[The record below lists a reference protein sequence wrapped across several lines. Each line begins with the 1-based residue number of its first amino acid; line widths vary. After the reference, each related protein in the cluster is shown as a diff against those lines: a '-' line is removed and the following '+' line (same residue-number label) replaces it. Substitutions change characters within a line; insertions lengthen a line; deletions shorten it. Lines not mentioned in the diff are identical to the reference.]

1 MGKKNGSPGFFGSSL
16 STFGTKGG
24 LLRRRTAQKE
34 ESFSV
39 VSGAGGGQSLQG
51 LDDDAI
57 ILTSEFMTIGPHEKD
72 DDGVGSTQEEEEDDD
87 DDVVGYTSALIILNW
102 ELPFGLDTT
111 SSDQKNNDYERKN
124 NNMVNTWR
132 LIQKASV
139 CVCADGGAN
148 RLYDQIPLCFPDE
161 DADEV
166 RKRYLPHIIAGD
178 LDSVRGEVKEYYS
191 RHGVEI
197 VDLSHDQDTTDLMK
211 CIDLLMNFR
220 NWKKPRKDSLR
231 KLHTRL
237 SKRME
242 LYSSVSSVS
251 MSAYDA
257 IVAVGAHGGRLDHIL
272 GNLSILYMYRD
283 LPLVLIGENNLTRL
297 VRKGKTVIK
306 PSLLE
311 GPKCGLVPLQG
322 EAVATSSGLRW
333 NLSDTTMV
341 MGGLISSCN
350 EIVVHDDG
358 YMDVHIHTN
367 ADLIWTIQLN

>member
-1 MGKKNGSPGFFGSSL
+1 MGNRWSLSFVGKNRLFGSSL
-16 STFGTKGG
+16 SSLHRKNKKNTK
-24 LLRRRTAQKE
+24 KE
-34 ESFSV
+34 ESYATSV
-39 VSGAGGGQSLQG
+39 NVGARQALHDGHVV
-51 LDDDAI
+51 
-57 ILTSEFMTIGPHEKD
+57 LTSDFMTMRTECD
-72 DDGVGSTQEEEEDDD
+72 VGVDCDQEEEEEE
-87 DDVVGYTSALIILNW
+87 VGYTSALIILNW
-102 ELPFGLDTT
+102 ELPFGSATP
-111 SSDQKNNDYERKN
+111 SSDQITASVNNENND
-124 NNMVNTWR
+124 NMVNTCR

-148 RLYDQIPLCFPDE
+148 RLYDQIPLYFPDD

-178 LDSVRGEVKEYYS
+178 LDSVRDEVKEYYTH
-191 RHGVEI
+191 HGVEI

-220 NWKKPRKDSLR
+220 DWENPRKDSLQ
-231 KLHTRL
+231 KLRTRL
-237 SKRME
+237 LKKMERYSK
-242 LYSSVSSVS
+242 VSSES
-251 MSAYDA
+251 ISAYDA
-257 IVAVGAHGGRLDHIL
+257 IVAIGAHGGRLDHIL
-272 GNLSILYMYRD
+272 GNLSILHMYRD

-333 NLSDTTMV
+333 NLSDTRMV

-350 EIVVHDDG
+350 EIVMDDDG
-358 YMDVHIHTN
+358 GGFMDVHIHTN
-367 ADLIWTIQLN
+367 TDLIWTIQLN